1 MKEKDL
7 YIENKINQ
15 IILYAEKEDESY
27 DAIKSGSYAV
37 KHFLGDYF
45 KLKENLDKELRE
57 ELKKGNITPVYY
69 YMLMQDMG
77 PGDLAKR
84 VGISKR
90 KLRKHFRPDVFAKL
104 DHARLQKYATVF
116 GITVE
121 QLKKSIFIKW
131 T

>member
-7 YIENKINQ
+7 YIDSKNYEM
-15 IILYAEKEDESY
+15 ILFAEKEDESY
-27 DAIKSGSYAV
+27 DAIKSGSYVV
-37 KHFLGDYF
+37 KHFLSDFYL
-45 KLKENLDKELRE
+45 KKENLDKALHE
-57 ELKKGNITPVYY
+57 ELKEGNISPVFY

-77 PGDLAKR
+77 PGDLARR

-104 DHARLQKYATVF
+104 DDVTLQKYAIVF

-121 QLKKSIFIKW
+121 QIKEINIH
-131 T
+131 

>member
-7 YIENKINQ
+7 YIDGKNSEM
-15 IILYAEKEDESY
+15 ILFAEKEDKSY
-27 DAIKSGSYAV
+27 DAIISGSYVV
-37 KHFLGDYF
+37 KHFLSDFYL
-45 KLKENLDKELRE
+45 KKENLDKVLRE
-57 ELKKGNITPVYY
+57 GMKKRNISPVFY

-104 DHARLQKYATVF
+104 EDVTLQKYALVF

-121 QLKKSIFIKW
+121 QIKEINIH
-131 T
+131 